1 MDPRDGILILGTVN
15 TGTHNSTSDTI
26 RLNKLQDELQWAKI
40 ISMGQRQMTDTG
52 TTLQSSGGHTPTHL
66 SGDFTSQRN
75 WTKQTRGDPDT
86 ILSRN
91 ITILI
96 LDYYFLT
103 INYFRP
109 DGMYTY
115 GSQWFTMIL
124 PSFFKNKGKIAF
136 LPNDKWGEVIGMWN
150 NTLTNQQHRK
160 SYEIELIKTE
170 DLERL
175 FPLWKATELAN
186 RDPAWQSITEHQKT
200 NGTARK
206 NLNQS
211 YPIIMV
217 YNTEEFSTIDQAHG
231 YIKTLASTNNKP
243 PSPPIP
249 QEENITTNK
258 YQNMTP
264 KQQEQITKTCVDTIN
279 AENEGQLVIRRSAIK
294 GMKPDRDRGV
304 FASRTYSPGDLTDT
318 YRGVEI
324 TYRALKQRYPENLA
338 EYAFQAGPNKYI
350 DAQDPRDASAAR
362 WINGAKGQAINVKA
376 RWANGAICIYAT
388 KIIREGDE
396 LLMDYDPNND
406 RKHGYQIQLE
416 TTKIQKCK
424 TNARKK
430 SPTFTWA
437 EPIQDK
443 DGWFEWPG
451 LEVKMG
457 RRKAGWALYCK
468 QHLPPDYAIPLVGR
482 DVTQVEI
489 HTIHDETHR
498 WTHTGLKGQT
508 NTMTIDGKPLPG
520 ELIACRGLAIGL
532 MANEPDYGKAPNCR
546 YHANHLITTRRIRKG
561 EQLTVYYGPGYA
573 SIRKALNYRVDD
585 EYLLDYCENDTP
597 PPTCTMAN
605 CPELHPQTPTAC
617 STDTDRQ

>member
-1 MDPRDGILILGTVN
+1 
-15 TGTHNSTSDTI
+15 
-26 RLNKLQDELQWAKI
+26 
-40 ISMGQRQMTDTG
+40 MGQRQMTDTG
-52 TTLQSSGGHTPTHL
+52 TTLQNDGGHTPTHI

-86 ILSRN
+86 IFNRN

-103 INYFRP
+103 INYFRS

-115 GSQWFTMIL
+115 GSKWFTMIL

-136 LPNDKWGEVIGMWN
+136 LPNDIWGEVLGMWN
-150 NTLTNQQHRK
+150 NTPTTQHN
-160 SYEIELIKTE
+160 YEIELIKTE

-175 FPLWKATELAN
+175 FPLWKATEIAN

-206 NLNQS
+206 NLNQL
-211 YPIIMV
+211 YPIIMI
-217 YNTEEFSTIDQAHG
+217 YNTEEFSTIDQAHE
-231 YIKTLASTNNKP
+231 YIKSLATSNNNKP
-243 PSPPIP
+243 PSASIP
-249 QEENITTNK
+249 QAVNTTPN
-258 YQNMTP
+258 NFLHMTP
-264 KQQEQITKTCVDTIN
+264 RQQEVITKACIDTIN
-279 AENEGQLVIRRSAIK
+279 AENEGQLVIRKSAIK

-304 FASRTYSPGDLTDT
+304 FASRSYSPGDLTDT

-324 TYRALKQRYPENLA
+324 THRALKRRYPTNKA

-350 DAQDPRDASAAR
+350 DAQDPREASAAR

-388 KIIREGDE
+388 KIICEGDE

-406 RKHGYQIQLE
+406 PNNGYQLQLKA
-416 TTKIQKCK
+416 TKNQKYK
-424 TNARKK
+424 TDARKK

-457 RRKAGWALYCK
+457 RRKAGWALFCK
-468 QHLPPDYAIPLVGR
+468 QHLPPEYAIPLVGR

-489 HTIHDETHR
+489 HNIHDETHR
-498 WTHTGLKGQT
+498 WTYTGLRDQA

-520 ELIACRGLAIGL
+520 ETIACRGLAIGL
-532 MANEPDYGKAPNCR
+532 MANEPEYGKAPNCR
-546 YHANHLITTRRIRKG
+546 YHANHLITLRRVRKG

-585 EYLLDYCENDTP
+585 EYLLDYCEKDTP
-597 PPTCTMAN
+597 PPL
-605 CPELHPQTPTAC
+605 LHHGKPPRTPFVNINNLQHRHWQGTDHPAKNNRAPPYLPPQVEQYRLDP
-617 STDTDRQ
+617 SDH